1 MMASAKVVSHLAVFL
16 LLFTANYN
24 DFSRGYSSNLSF
36 KSDGEGRKGAS
47 YAGRWKYL
55 SILVSVA
62 QMVFFGSCVLSD
74 VFEAILGRKPGVL
87 KALQRVQD
95 YLFAVLLFPMAMTV
109 QCLFWAIYAIDREL
123 VYPSKLDAIIPTWLN
138 HVWHTTTVPV
148 LLLEMYVVRRRYPAR
163 TAALPG
169 TVFFGAAYLI
179 WIRIVAHYG
188 GFWVYPF
195 LEVMGPI
202 GTSVFNMAAVGMLCV
217 FYMVGEYVNTK
228 LWGRDAFEISST
240 TSRKKSNKSA

>member
-1 MMASAKVVSHLAVFL
+1 MASRVRVVTSVVHVAVL
-16 LLFTANYN
+16 LVCVVTEIE
-24 DFSRGYSSNLSF
+24 YSTNVMLTFETHKKFGGRFPYLTNLN
-36 KSDGEGRKGAS
+36 A
-47 YAGRWKYL
+47 
-55 SILVSVA
+55 VA

-74 VFEAILGRKPGVL
+74 VLEAILGRKPGAL

-138 HVWHTTTVPV
+138 HVWHTSTVPV
-148 LLLEMYVVRRRYPAR
+148 LLLEMYVVRRHYPAR

-228 LWGRDAFEISST
+228 LWGRRPDAFEISSSS
-240 TSRKKSNKSA
+240 SRKKSNKSA

>member
-55 SILVSVA
+55 SILVS
-62 QMVFFGSCVLSD
+62 
-74 VFEAILGRKPGVL
+74 
-87 KALQRVQD
+87 
-95 YLFAVLLFPMAMTV
+95 TV